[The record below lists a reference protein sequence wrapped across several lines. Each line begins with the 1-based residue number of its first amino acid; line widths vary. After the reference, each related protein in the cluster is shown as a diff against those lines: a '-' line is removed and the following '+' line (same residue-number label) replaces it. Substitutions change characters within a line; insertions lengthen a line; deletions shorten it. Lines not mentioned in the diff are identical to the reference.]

1 MKRMAAV
8 IGTAFAIGLLS
19 MPAAMD
25 VLAAD
30 ITEARAKEIAM
41 EHAGVSEKKIPFIKA
56 ELDHEDGK
64 QIYEVK
70 FHTRDREEY
79 EYEIDVS
86 SGRIIKAEYDAN
98 DSSGS
103 RDSRKDSYIKLER
116 AQEIAAEHAGFPV
129 SEVTFIK
136 AGLNH
141 EDGRQVYEIEFVT
154 DDCREFDYE
163 VDPVSGKILSYDYD
177 AGHYDK
183 DAGEGGNT
191 KKITLGKAKEIALKQ
206 AGVKDSQAVYTKAG
220 QDWDDGRLVY
230 KVEFVS
236 GGLEYECKIDAGTGE
251 IVDWDVEHD

>member
-86 SGRIIKAEYDAN
+86 SGK
-98 DSSGS
+98 
-103 RDSRKDSYIKLER
+103 
-116 AQEIAAEHAGFPV
+116 
-129 SEVTFIK
+129 
-136 AGLNH
+136 
-141 EDGRQVYEIEFVT
+141 IEKRNMMQMIV
-154 DDCREFDYE
+154 
-163 VDPVSGKILSYDYD
+163 P
-177 AGHYDK
+177 A
-183 DAGEGGNT
+183 
-191 KKITLGKAKEIALKQ
+191 
-206 AGVKDSQAVYTKAG
+206 
-220 QDWDDGRLVY
+220 
-230 KVEFVS
+230 
-236 GGLEYECKIDAGTGE
+236 AGTAGR
-251 IVDWDVEHD
+251 ILTLSWNGHRKLQRNTRDFLCQR

>member
-30 ITEARAKEIAM
+30 ITEARAKEIGGM
-41 EHAGVSEKKIPFIKA
+41 QVSEKKIPFIKA

-70 FHTRDREEY
+70 FPYQGQEEY

-86 SGRIIKAEYDAN
+86 SGKIVKAEYDAN

-103 RDSRKDSYIKLER
+103 RDGRKDSYIKLER

-136 AGLNH
+136 AGLNL

-183 DAGEGGNT
+183 DAGKGGNT

-206 AGVKDSQAVYTKAG
+206 AWVKDSPGSIHQGWAG
-220 QDWDDGRLVY
+220 LG
-230 KVEFVS
+230 
-236 GGLEYECKIDAGTGE
+236 
-251 IVDWDVEHD
+251 

>member
-19 MPAAMD
+19 MPATMD

-56 ELDHEDGK
+56 ELD
-64 QIYEVK
+64 
-70 FHTRDREEY
+70 
-79 EYEIDVS
+79 
-86 SGRIIKAEYDAN
+86 
-98 DSSGS
+98 
-103 RDSRKDSYIKLER
+103 
-116 AQEIAAEHAGFPV
+116 
-129 SEVTFIK
+129 
-136 AGLNH
+136 H

-183 DAGEGGNT
+183 DAGKGGNT

-206 AGVKDSQAVYTKAG
+206 AGV
-220 QDWDDGRLVY
+220 
-230 KVEFVS
+230 
-236 GGLEYECKIDAGTGE
+236 
-251 IVDWDVEHD
+251 